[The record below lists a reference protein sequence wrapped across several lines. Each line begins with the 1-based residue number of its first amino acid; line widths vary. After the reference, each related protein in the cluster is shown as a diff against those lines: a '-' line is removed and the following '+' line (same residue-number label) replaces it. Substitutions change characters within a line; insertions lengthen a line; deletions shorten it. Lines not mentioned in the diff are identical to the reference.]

1 MTVTPP
7 FSPGAQPLLVGR
19 DRERE
24 ILADCFAATVRG
36 QGRLVLV
43 SGEAGIGKTALL
55 TAFATEAIA
64 HAVPVAIGRCH
75 DLTDTPPYGPWHEL
89 FRHAA
94 QSAAFPHSPPLL
106 RTPKA
111 SGRSP
116 ARRLSSRHCA
126 TCSSRRPSGSRLS

>member
-19 DRERE
+19 DHERA
-24 ILADCFAATVRG
+24 ILTDLFAAMVRG
-36 QGRLVLV
+36 QGRLVLI
-43 SGEAGIGKTALL
+43 SGEAGIGKTTLL
-55 TAFATEAIA
+55 TAFATEVAA
-64 HAVPVAIGRCH
+64 RSVPVAIGRCH

-94 QSAAFPHSPPLL
+94 RSAAFPPL
-106 RTPKA
+106 PAAFAHPEGVGQVA
-111 SGRSP
+111 S
-116 ARRLSSRHCA
+116 RRLSSRHCA